1 LFNIRAIR
9 LIVKA
14 HISRDISQ
22 YEGENVQ
29 VLEVTTREINVRN
42 DLDLSFTDLG
52 DLYGLAEV
60 SDTAINLDL
69 ILEELLERGDVE
81 DLVGGWLGSV
91 DDELPIC

>member
-1 LFNIRAIR
+1 
-9 LIVKA
+9 VKA